1 MATLE
6 EFGPYLLLKKL
17 GEDSLGET
25 FRAGRIGAEGV
36 EQVVLL
42 RVFNGRNV
50 NGARLWE
57 KIAGRRPV
65 QEALKSPNLG
75 DGIGLGEV
83 RGIPYVAYDYVSGK
97 SLTQLLVQASTENQP
112 IPLDHALLIV
122 ERIALGLATAHE
134 TRVDGQR
141 LLHGFVVPHLVMVSS
156 EGEARLLGFEAA
168 PGLAEL
174 AGGGAFGSEVTRY
187 LAPEAL
193 ADGHADKADDPY
205 SLGVLLY
212 ELVTCRPLPEPGDQG
227 FGPILESAHVPG
239 ETGPLPAELAR
250 LIGRSLA
257 PRGERIG
264 DAVAWHKTVSKL
276 IVDGGHGATAF
287 NLAFFMHNLFRTDIE
302 RESREIEAERTLEIP
317 ASALAAASGRAAA
330 PERTGARATPAPAS
344 ERAAAPP
351 AEPATV
357 PHPVAGY
364 TALAHPAA
372 EAEDYAGGAAA
383 RRGRTALWI
392 GIAAAVLTLLIGG
405 GAAWW
410 FLLGP
415 GAGAGTA
422 EQTQAALPAPVEPP
436 PAEVEEVPPEPEGP
450 TPEEIEAQI
459 SDMIDARSSE
469 MESRFRQQYDERIRQ
484 LQEELRTAEQEAA
497 AREQAERERLAAEEE
512 ERRKAEAEAARLEAE
527 RAAAAEPPAG
537 TAATPGGATD
547 GAAAAAGEPA
557 RTAGGEPART
567 AAAGEPPAGATQSP
581 AGAGAGAQPATGG
594 RSAAATEPEPE
605 PPPRVRLGDLV
616 TGGPGVKP
624 PELLAP
630 PEVRYPPM
638 ARRLGKEAVVEV
650 RLLVDETGKV
660 ARAETVGKPF
670 GFGFEDAALDA
681 ARKARYRPATKDGV
695 RVKMWTSVKLRF
707 ENP

>member
-36 EQVVLL
+36 ERVVLL

-65 QEALKSPNLG
+65 QETLKSPNLG
-75 DGIGLGEV
+75 DGVGLGEV
-83 RGIPYVAYDYVSGK
+83 RGIPYVAYDYISGK

-122 ERIALGLATAHE
+122 ERISLGLATAYE

-156 EGEARLLGFEAA
+156 EGESRLLGFEAA
-168 PGLAEL
+168 PGLLEL

-187 LAPEAL
+187 LAPEARS
-193 ADGHADKADDPY
+193 AGHADKADDAY

-239 ETGPLPAELAR
+239 EQGPLPAELSR
-250 LIGRSLA
+250 LIARSLA

-264 DAVAWHKTVSKL
+264 DSVAWHKAVSKL
-276 IVDGGHGATAF
+276 IADGGHGATAF

-317 ASALAAASGRAAA
+317 PAAIAAATGRVAVPDRGAARAAA
-330 PERTGARATPAPAS
+330 PAPAADRS
-344 ERAAAPP
+344 
-351 AEPATV
+351 EPATEPTTM

-364 TALAHPAA
+364 TALAHSAA
-372 EAEDYAGGAAA
+372 TEETHPGTAGRGKSGA
-383 RRGRTALWI
+383 GLWI
-392 GIAAAVLTLLIGG
+392 GIAAVLALLAGG
-405 GAAWW
+405 GAAWY

-415 GAGAGTA
+415 GAAAGGTQQAEVTA
-422 EQTQAALPAPVEPP
+422 PAPVEPP
-436 PAEVEEVPPEPEGP
+436 PPVVEEPPPEPEGP
-450 TPEEIEAQI
+450 SPEEIEAQI
-459 SDMIDARSSE
+459 AEMIDARSTE
-469 MESRFRQQYDERIRQ
+469 LESRLRQQYDERIKQ
-484 LQEELRTAEQEAA
+484 LQEELHTAEEEAA
-497 AREQAERERLAAEEE
+497 ARKQAELERLAAEEE
-512 ERRKAEAEAARLEAE
+512 ARKQAEAEAAKLEAE
-527 RAAAAEPPAG
+527 RKAAAERAAEQAAG
-537 TAATPGGATD
+537 GGAD
-547 GAAAAAGEPA
+547 GAAGATGAAADPN
-557 RTAGGEPART
+557 RV
-567 AAAGEPPAGATQSP
+567 AADGAQQSGT
-581 AGAGAGAQPATGG
+581 AGAGQTAGARSGPAPAQPV
-594 RSAAATEPEPE
+594 REPE
-605 PPPRVRLGDLV
+605 PRVRLGDLV
-616 TGGPGVKP
+616 TAGPGVKP
-624 PELLAP
+624 PELLAN

-638 ARRLGKEAVVEV
+638 ARRLGREAIVEV

-660 ARAETVGKPF
+660 ARAETVGKPI
-670 GFGFEDAALDA
+670 GFGFEEAALDA
-681 ARKARYRPATKDGV
+681 ARKARYRPATKEGV

>member
-75 DGIGLGEV
+75 DGVGLGEV
-83 RGIPYVAYDYVSGK
+83 RGIPYVAYDYISGK

-122 ERIALGLATAHE
+122 ERISLGLATAHE

-168 PGLAEL
+168 PGLSEL

-193 ADGHADKADDPY
+193 AAGHADKADDPY

-227 FGPILESAHVPG
+227 FGPILESAHIPG
-239 ETGPLPAELAR
+239 ESGPLPAELAR

-264 DAVAWHKTVSKL
+264 DAVGWHKTVSKL

-317 ASALAAASGRAAA
+317 ASALAAATGRAAA
-330 PERTGARATPAPAS
+330 PERSTTRVAAPATA
-344 ERAAAPP
+344 ERA
-351 AEPATV
+351 AEPATEPTTI

-364 TALAHPAA
+364 TALAHSAA
-372 EAEDYAGGAAA
+372 PEESRSGATAGGK
-383 RRGRTALWI
+383 GRAGLWI
-392 GIAAAVLTLLIGG
+392 GIAAVLALLAGG

-422 EQTQAALPAPVEPP
+422 EPAQAAALPAPVEPP

-459 SDMIDARSSE
+459 SEMIDTRSTE
-469 MESRFRQQYDERIRQ
+469 MESRFRQQYDERIKQ
-484 LQEELRTAEQEAA
+484 LQDQLRTAEQEAA
-497 AREQAERERLAAEEE
+497 EREQAERERLAAEEE
-512 ERRKAEAEAARLEAE
+512 ERRKAEAEAAAQEAE
-527 RAAAAEPPAG
+527 RAAAAEPPADPAT
-537 TAATPGGATD
+537 TAGGATD
-547 GAAAAAGEPA
+547 GAAG
-557 RTAGGEPART
+557 TAGGAGDPTRT
-567 AAAGEPPAGATQSP
+567 AAAGESAPGGAQGPGDTATATQQ
-581 AGAGAGAQPATGG
+581 AAGG
-594 RSAAATEPEPE
+594 RSVSAPAEPAPE

-616 TGGPGVKP
+616 TVGPGVKP
-624 PELLAP
+624 PELLST

-660 ARAETVGKPF
+660 ARAETVGTPF
-670 GFGFEDAALDA
+670 GFGFEEAALDA
-681 ARKARYRPATKDGV
+681 ARKARYRPATKEGV

-707 ENP
+707 ESP